1 MPKALVQ
8 PLFDGPVDVV
18 GDVHGEIQALKP
30 LMEHLGYREDGTHA
44 DGRRLVFL
52 GDLTDR
58 GPDSPGVVRLVQ
70 SLVESGRAQCVL
82 GNHDLNILLNEE
94 KFDNGWFFGKEF
106 KDKGVLVEQV
116 LLEEDTPRIQ
126 MQAFFRTL
134 PVALERLDLR
144 VVHACWRTEMVDVA
158 RQADDVLELYRRYVA
173 LIVQNNSG
181 RPGLDGVVLK
191 LDLRYC
197 PRIVLIG
204 RTRPR
209 PGPLV

>member
-1 MPKALVQ
+1 ML
-8 PLFDGPVDVV
+8 
-18 GDVHGEIQALKP
+18 
-30 LMEHLGYREDGTHA
+30 
-44 DGRRLVFL
+44 
-52 GDLTDR
+52 
-58 GPDSPGVVRLVQ
+58 
-70 SLVESGRAQCVL
+70 CVL

-134 PVALERLDLR
+134 PVWLERLDLR

-173 LIVQNNSG
+173 LIVQKNSG
-181 RPGLDGVVLK
+181 GPALMGLFLNSIFRIAIRLK
-191 LDLRYC
+191 C
-197 PRIVLIG
+197 
-204 RTRPR
+204 
-209 PGPLV
+209 